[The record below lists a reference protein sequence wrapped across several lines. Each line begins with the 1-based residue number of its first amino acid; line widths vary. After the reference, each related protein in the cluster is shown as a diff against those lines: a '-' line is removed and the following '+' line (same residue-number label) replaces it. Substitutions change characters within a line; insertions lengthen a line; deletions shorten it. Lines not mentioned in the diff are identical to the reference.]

1 MSKFVVY
8 VQVEPYLKQW
18 LTHSFGDPVEFPSC
32 SNENA
37 VLRRFLAK
45 RPVNNQP
52 EQPGERDVAISIP
65 YSKSKSPETYNFLNG
80 HAKQALTESIN
91 DLFRINMWSD
101 LGDLNDM
108 SCKKM
113 SAFRSRC
120 EQQGIDI
127 EYAETIRM
135 KWYRMRKAYQEKGIN
150 LFNLKRCK
158 KTIFHEKSHLL

>member
-80 HAKQALTESIN
+80 HAKQAVLLTLHYGTTVQAKMVISV
-91 DLFRINMWSD
+91 SD
-101 LGDLNDM
+101 SDQDH
-108 SCKKM
+108 
-113 SAFRSRC
+113 R
-120 EQQGIDI
+120 
-127 EYAETIRM
+127 
-135 KWYRMRKAYQEKGIN
+135 
-150 LFNLKRCK
+150 
-158 KTIFHEKSHLL
+158 

>member
-45 RPVNNQP
+45 RPVNNLP
-52 EQPGERDVAISIP
+52 EQPGKRDVAISIP

-113 SAFRSRC
+113 SAFRSWC

-158 KTIFHEKSHLL
+158 KDDFS

>member
-1 MSKFVVY
+1 MVFYYSNVPIK
-8 VQVEPYLKQW
+8 
-18 LTHSFGDPVEFPSC
+18 LTHSTTPSP
-32 SNENA
+32 N
-37 VLRRFLAK
+37 
-45 RPVNNQP
+45 
-52 EQPGERDVAISIP
+52 
-65 YSKSKSPETYNFLNG
+65 
-80 HAKQALTESIN
+80 
-91 DLFRINMWSD
+91 

-113 SAFRSRC
+113 SAFRSWC

-158 KTIFHEKSHLL
+158 KDDFS

>member
-1 MSKFVVY
+1 MSEFVVY

-18 LTHSFGDPVEFPSC
+18 LTHSFGDPVEFPSS

-37 VLRRFLAK
+37 VLRRFLSK
-45 RPVNNQP
+45 RPINNLP
-52 EQPGERDVAISIP
+52 EQPGERDVAICIP

-113 SAFRSRC
+113 SAFRSWC

-135 KWYRMRKAYQEKGIN
+135 KWYRMRKAYQEKGVN

-158 KTIFHEKSHLL
+158 KDDFS

>member
-18 LTHSFGDPVEFPSC
+18 LTHSFGDPVEFPSS

-37 VLRRFLAK
+37 VLRRFLSK
-45 RPVNNQP
+45 RPINNLP
-52 EQPGERDVAISIP
+52 EQPGERDVAICIP

-80 HAKQALTESIN
+80 HAKQALTESIS

-108 SCKKM
+108 SCFYLCTWK
-113 SAFRSRC
+113 
-120 EQQGIDI
+120 QV
-127 EYAETIRM
+127 
-135 KWYRMRKAYQEKGIN
+135 
-150 LFNLKRCK
+150 
-158 KTIFHEKSHLL
+158 

>member
-18 LTHSFGDPVEFPSC
+18 LTHSFGDPVEFPSS

-37 VLRRFLAK
+37 VLRRFLSK
-45 RPVNNQP
+45 RPINNLP
-52 EQPGERDVAISIP
+52 EQPG
-65 YSKSKSPETYNFLNG
+65 ETYNFLNG

-113 SAFRSRC
+113 SAFRSWC

-158 KTIFHEKSHLL
+158 KDDFS

>member
-1 MSKFVVY
+1 MQFCAGS
-8 VQVEPYLKQW
+8 YLSAQSITC
-18 LTHSFGDPVEFPSC
+18 L
-32 SNENA
+32 SN
-37 VLRRFLAK
+37 L
-45 RPVNNQP
+45 
-52 EQPGERDVAISIP
+52 ERDVAICIP

-113 SAFRSRC
+113 SAFRSWC

-150 LFNLKRCK
+150 RNYSAPL
-158 KTIFHEKSHLL
+158 

>member
-18 LTHSFGDPVEFPSC
+18 LTHSFGDPVEFPSS

-37 VLRRFLAK
+37 VLRRFLSK
-45 RPVNNQP
+45 RPINNLP
-52 EQPGERDVAISIP
+52 EQPGERDVAICMTVKEVVSLWAFRLGVR
-65 YSKSKSPETYNFLNG
+65 Y
-80 HAKQALTESIN
+80 AKQALTESIN

-113 SAFRSRC
+113 SAFRSWC

-158 KTIFHEKSHLL
+158 KDDFFGKKNA

>member
-80 HAKQALTESIN
+80 HAKQALTESIREGQGKIFSE
-91 DLFRINMWSD
+91 DLEMLERQQQNLLAQPQRNLLKLNIDAGGVQSRKIIERLIALEQGEITPVPAAAAAWS
-101 LGDLNDM
+101 G
-108 SCKKM
+108 
-113 SAFRSRC
+113 R
-120 EQQGIDI
+120 
-127 EYAETIRM
+127 
-135 KWYRMRKAYQEKGIN
+135 
-150 LFNLKRCK
+150 
-158 KTIFHEKSHLL
+158 